1 MQYFTD
7 LSVYKSGAL
16 YKVLK
21 SLCNELRRDFC
32 WYNDLSS
39 IILYSNSF
47 LIQLNPVVRY
57 LIINSVY
64 LLFYIF
70 VQFLIP
76 MKKIILIEDE
86 TSVVSFIKK
95 GLQENGYEVSVAF
108 DGKTGVQLVQSNDFD
123 LVILDIMMPEM
134 NGLDACKEIRKTN
147 QHVPILFLTALG
159 TSENIVL
166 GLESGGD
173 DYLVKPFKFIE
184 LVARVKSL
192 LRRSS
197 TGNTPEITEPETDQE
212 HLYQFSDLI
221 LNDYTKK
228 VTRAGEE
235 ISLTST
241 EYKLLLYFLNNPE
254 KVISRA
260 EILDAVWGVNYDLG
274 TNVVDVYV
282 NYLRKKLDHQED
294 EKLIHT
300 VIGMGYVM
308 KKP

>member
-1 MQYFTD
+1 
-7 LSVYKSGAL
+7 
-16 YKVLK
+16 
-21 SLCNELRRDFC
+21 
-32 WYNDLSS
+32 
-39 IILYSNSF
+39 
-47 LIQLNPVVRY
+47 
-57 LIINSVY
+57 
-64 LLFYIF
+64 
-70 VQFLIP
+70 

-95 GLQENGYEVSVAF
+95 GLQESGYEVSVAF
-108 DGKTGVQLVQSNDFD
+108 DGRTGVQLVQANDFD
-123 LVILDIMMPEM
+123 LVILDIMLPEM
-134 NGLDACKEIRKTN
+134 NGLDVCKEIRKTN

-192 LRRSS
+192 LRRSH
-197 TGNTPEITEPETDQE
+197 TNGNVHEMAEPEVDNE
-212 HLYQFSDLI
+212 HVFQFSDLVV
-221 LNDYTKK
+221 NDYTKK

-235 ISLTST
+235 ITLTST

-260 EILDAVWGVNYDLG
+260 EILDAVWGVNYELG

-294 EKLIHT
+294 NKLIHT
-300 VIGMGYVM
+300 VIGMGYVL

>member
-1 MQYFTD
+1 
-7 LSVYKSGAL
+7 
-16 YKVLK
+16 
-21 SLCNELRRDFC
+21 
-32 WYNDLSS
+32 
-39 IILYSNSF
+39 
-47 LIQLNPVVRY
+47 
-57 LIINSVY
+57 
-64 LLFYIF
+64 
-70 VQFLIP
+70 

-95 GLQENGYEVSVAF
+95 GLQESGYEISVAF
-108 DGKTGVQLVQSNDFD
+108 DGRTGVQLVQSNDFD
-123 LVILDIMMPEM
+123 LVILDIMLPEM
-134 NGLDACKEIRKTN
+134 NGLDVCKEIRKTN
-147 QHVPILFLTALG
+147 KQVPILFLTALG

-166 GLESGGD
+166 GLENGGD

-192 LRRSS
+192 LRRSHNGGS
-197 TGNTPEITEPETDQE
+197 VAEVEQPETDSE
-212 HLYQFSDLI
+212 HVLQFSDLA

-260 EILDAVWGVNYDLG
+260 EILDAVWGVNYELG

-282 NYLRKKLDHQED
+282 NYLRKKLDNQD
-294 EKLIHT
+294 DNKLIHT
-300 VIGMGYVM
+300 VIGMGYVL
-308 KKP
+308 KKS